1 VIAIQ
6 LNVTDDANISLAI
19 LLAQAE
25 ESIKIIWPNGV
36 VLAIVLA
43 LARILE

>member
-1 VIAIQ
+1 MAIY

-25 ESIKIIWPNGV
+25 ESIKKIIRPNGV
-36 VLAIVLA
+36 VLAIALA
-43 LARILE
+43 LARIFA

>member
-1 VIAIQ
+1 VIVIY

-19 LLAQAE
+19 LLAEAK

-36 VLAIVLA
+36 VLAIALA
-43 LARILE
+43 LARILA